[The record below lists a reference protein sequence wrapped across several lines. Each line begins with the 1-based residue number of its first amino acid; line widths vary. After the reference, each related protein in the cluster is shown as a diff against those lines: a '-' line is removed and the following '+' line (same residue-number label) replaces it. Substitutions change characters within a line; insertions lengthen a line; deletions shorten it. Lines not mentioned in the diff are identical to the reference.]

1 MKILVVDDDSIC
13 RMVMRAAL
21 ASVGEVDCC
30 ADGDEAV
37 AAFRQSL
44 DLGKAYDL
52 VCMDIMMPKMNGL
65 EALAL
70 IRQEEHRR
78 GRVQPHASIVIMT
91 TAVGDPETIGAAF
104 SLCEAYLVKP
114 IHPHE
119 LQNLVECLYHTAQ
132 PASADHS

>member
-37 AAFRQSL
+37 SAFRQSL
-44 DLGKAYDL
+44 DLDSPYDL

-70 IRQEEHRR
+70 IRQEERRR
-78 GRVQPHASIVIMT
+78 GRVQPSASIVIMT
-91 TAVGDPETIGAAF
+91 TAVGDAETIGTAF
-104 SLCEAYLVKP
+104 SLCDAYLVKP
-114 IHPHE
+114 LHPHE
-119 LQNLVECLYHTAQ
+119 LLNLVECLGHTGQTIA
-132 PASADHS
+132 ADQS